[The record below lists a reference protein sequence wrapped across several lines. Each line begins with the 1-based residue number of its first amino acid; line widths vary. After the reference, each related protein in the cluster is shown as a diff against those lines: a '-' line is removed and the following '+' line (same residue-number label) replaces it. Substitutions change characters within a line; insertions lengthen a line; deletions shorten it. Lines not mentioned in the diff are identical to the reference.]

1 MNSKTTY
8 SLHDYAPLSPHT
20 HAHKHSY
27 AISVC
32 HFDVIATKY
41 NPTTT
46 TVDDNNHNEEA
57 NNDNSAHHNNNNDD
71 NDNATPN
78 SVQLRR

>member
-1 MNSKTTY
+1 MS
-8 SLHDYAPLSPHT
+8 A
-20 HAHKHSY
+20 
-27 AISVC
+27 C

-41 NPTTT
+41 NSTTT

-57 NNDNSAHHNNNNDD
+57 NNDNWTHHNNNNYD

-78 SVQLRR
+78 SLQLRWRGPSQGAAPGRGAQAGQIRSFVSYDS